1 MRGKRGEI
9 MYQLREKNGHLEYQD
24 QNLGMTFPVP
34 AECKADLLFTPD
46 VEAIRSEAD
55 VEDAVKHPQYGEP
68 LKKIVEEKQAKTAC
82 ILVSDATRAVPT
94 ARLVKYVIQELAE
107 AGISYENI
115 HAFVAI
121 GVHRDATEKE
131 MQDFLGEFYGKIQ
144 IENHMPYDKEKL
156 VYLGE
161 TSRHTPVWVNKKAY
175 ECDVHIQ
182 IGKVEPHEF
191 AGFSGGRKS
200 VLPGISAED
209 TIVINHRP
217 EMILQE
223 KATIGVLEGNP
234 VHEDMEE
241 AAEKFR
247 MDFGVNCILNNQL
260 ELSAVFAGEMKKSHQ
275 AAISWVKE
283 SLGVSL
289 QRPDIIVTTPGNP
302 LDIDFYQTVKALIAL
317 TEVVNENTVVILYCG
332 CPEGVNSPD
341 MLRAFQSSR
350 DLEEVVSYT
359 TENYKI
365 QMDHVLLLSKILK
378 KHVKIIVHCP
388 NISDQEITGMFMYPA
403 HTPQEAIE
411 QAIQACGKKDA
422 EILFYPRPQTGLP
435 IVR

>member
-144 IENHMPYDKEKL
+144 IENHMPYD
-156 VYLGE
+156 
-161 TSRHTPVWVNKKAY
+161 
-175 ECDVHIQ
+175 
-182 IGKVEPHEF
+182 
-191 AGFSGGRKS
+191 
-200 VLPGISAED
+200 
-209 TIVINHRP
+209 
-217 EMILQE
+217 
-223 KATIGVLEGNP
+223 
-234 VHEDMEE
+234 
-241 AAEKFR
+241 
-247 MDFGVNCILNNQL
+247 
-260 ELSAVFAGEMKKSHQ
+260 
-275 AAISWVKE
+275 
-283 SLGVSL
+283 
-289 QRPDIIVTTPGNP
+289 
-302 LDIDFYQTVKALIAL
+302 
-317 TEVVNENTVVILYCG
+317 
-332 CPEGVNSPD
+332 
-341 MLRAFQSSR
+341 
-350 DLEEVVSYT
+350 
-359 TENYKI
+359 
-365 QMDHVLLLSKILK
+365 
-378 KHVKIIVHCP
+378 
-388 NISDQEITGMFMYPA
+388 
-403 HTPQEAIE
+403 
-411 QAIQACGKKDA
+411 
-422 EILFYPRPQTGLP
+422 
-435 IVR
+435 